1 MSSSIDPALIG
12 ACALIAVLIALPALG
27 AASRRRQSRE
37 MARVATGFMEFALA
51 VRRTGSRMVL
61 DDALLSSAR
70 RLAIPELLSFEFI
83 LAASRTTP
91 ELLADAAQRL
101 GLRLKRRVA
110 FERKMLART
119 AAGRGRGSLTAA
131 VPAIAL
137 LILAAVGMA
146 LPGGA
151 LLCLLLLE
159 ALGCW
164 LLWQA
169 ARVEV

>member
-12 ACALIAVLIALPALG
+12 ACGLIAILIALPALG
-27 AASRRRQSRE
+27 AESRRRQSRE
-37 MARVATGFMEFALA
+37 MARIANGLLDFALA
-51 VRRTGSRMVL
+51 VRRTRSRLVL
-61 DDALLSSAR
+61 EEDLLASAR
-70 RLAIPELLSFEFI
+70 RLAIPELVSFEFI
-83 LAASRTTP
+83 HAAARTTP

-119 AAGRGRGSLTAA
+119 APGRWRGSLAA
-131 VPAIAL
+131 AAPAIAL
-137 LILAAVGMA
+137 LILAEAGMA
-146 LPGGA
+146 LPGSA
-151 LLCLLLLE
+151 ILCLLLLE
-159 ALGCW
+159 SLGCW

>member
-1 MSSSIDPALIG
+1 MSPSIDPALIG
-12 ACALIAVLIALPALG
+12 ACALIAILIALPALG
-27 AASRRRQSRE
+27 AAWRRQQSRE

-51 VRRTGSRMVL
+51 VRRADSRLPL
-61 DDALLSSAR
+61 DDDLLTSAR
-70 RLAIPELLSFEFI
+70 SLAIPELVSFEFI
-83 LAASRTTP
+83 HTSSRTTP
-91 ELLADAAQRL
+91 ELLADTAQRL

-119 AAGRGRGSLTAA
+119 ASGRWRGSLAA
-131 VPAIAL
+131 AAPGVAL
-137 LILAAVGMA
+137 LLLAVFGMA

-151 LLCLLLLE
+151 LVWLLLLE
-159 ALGCW
+159 TLGCW

>member
-1 MSSSIDPALIG
+1 MSALIDPALLG
-12 ACALIAVLIALPALG
+12 ACALIAILIALPALG
-27 AASRRRQSRE
+27 AAARRRQSRE
-37 MARVATGFMEFALA
+37 LAQIADGFLEFAQA
-51 VRRTGSRMVL
+51 VRRTGTRLPV
-61 DDALLSSAR
+61 DEALMTSAQ
-70 RLAIPELLSFEFI
+70 RLAIPELVSFEFI
-83 LAASRTTP
+83 LSAARTTP
-91 ELLADAAQRL
+91 DLLADTAQRL

-119 AAGRGRGSLTAA
+119 APGRWRGSLAA
-131 VPAIAL
+131 AAPALAL
-137 LILAAVGMA
+137 LILAAAGMA